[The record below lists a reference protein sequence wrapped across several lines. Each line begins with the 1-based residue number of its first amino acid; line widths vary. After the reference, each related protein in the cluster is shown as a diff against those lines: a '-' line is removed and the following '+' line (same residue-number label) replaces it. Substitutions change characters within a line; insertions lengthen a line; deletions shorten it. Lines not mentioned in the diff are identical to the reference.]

1 MITGSHDRVADT
13 RKETQV
19 KEDAEPGKAI
29 IVVDLQKENVG
40 KFCRPIIPNVRLLL
54 QEARARGIPV
64 IFACDSRYPDD
75 FIFKSGHPLRTI
87 RGTEGVKVIDEL
99 EPAATDIIVEK
110 RMLSA
115 FFGTDLDFTLRQKG
129 IRTLIVTGVA
139 TWACV
144 LKTVFDAAEIG
155 YEVVVPADC
164 CASPVPEGH
173 ESALKV
179 MGLLRVVKPSV
190 RDVIETL

>member
-1 MITGSHDRVADT
+1 MSQSVTAG
-13 RKETQV
+13 E
-19 KEDAEPGKAI
+19 KAV
-29 IVVDLQKENVG
+29 IVVDMQRDNVG
-40 KFCRPIIPNVRLLL
+40 RYCQAIVPNVKLLL
-54 QEARARGIPV
+54 QEARGRGIPI

-87 RGTEGVKVIDEL
+87 RGTQGVAVMDEL
-99 EPAATDIIVEK
+99 EPAATDVIVEK

-129 IRTLIVTGVA
+129 IKTLIVTGVA

-144 LKTVFDAAEIG
+144 LKTVFDAAEMG
-155 YEVVVPADC
+155 YEVIVPADC
-164 CASPVPEGH
+164 CASPAPEGH

-190 RDVIETL
+190 KDVIEIL

>member
-1 MITGSHDRVADT
+1 MEQAAS
-13 RKETQV
+13 
-19 KEDAEPGKAI
+19 GKAV
-29 IVVDLQKENVG
+29 IVVDLQKDNTG
-40 KFCRPIIPNVRLLL
+40 RFSRAIIPTVRLLL

-75 FIFKSGHPLRTI
+75 FIFKSGHPLSTI
-87 RGTEGVKVIDEL
+87 RGTEGAKVIDEL
-99 EPAATDIIVEK
+99 EPQPADLIVEK

-129 IRTLIVTGVA
+129 IRTLVVAGVA

-144 LKTVFDAAEIG
+144 LKTVLDACEMG
-155 YEVVVPADC
+155 YEVMVPADA
-164 CASPVPEGH
+164 CASPIPEGH
-173 ESALKV
+173 EAGLKV

-190 RDVIETL
+190 KDVIEAL

>member
-1 MITGSHDRVADT
+1 MS
-13 RKETQV
+13 
-19 KEDAEPGKAI
+19 DAALTPQKAI
-29 IVVDLQKENVG
+29 IVVDLQKDNVG
-40 KFCRPIIPNVRLLL
+40 RFCRAIVPNVKLLL
-54 QEARARGIPV
+54 REARGKGIPI

-87 RGTEGVKVIDEL
+87 RGTEGVKVIEDL
-99 EPAATDIIVEK
+99 EPGANDIVVEK

-129 IRTLIVTGVA
+129 IKTLIVTGVA

-155 YEVVVPADC
+155 YEVIVPADC
-164 CASPVPEGH
+164 CASPSPEGH
-173 ESALKV
+173 EAALKV
-179 MGLLRVVKPSV
+179 LGLLNVVKPSV
-190 RDVIETL
+190 REVLETL

>member
-1 MITGSHDRVADT
+1 M
-13 RKETQV
+13 
-19 KEDAEPGKAI
+19 EPTAAHQKAV
-29 IVVDLQKENVG
+29 IVVDLQKDNTGRFSRGIV
-40 KFCRPIIPNVRLLL
+40 PNVKLLL
-54 QEARARGIPV
+54 QEARARGITV

-75 FIFKSGHPLRTI
+75 FIFKSGHPLSTI
-87 RGTEGVKVIDEL
+87 RGTEGVEVIDEL
-99 EPAATDIIVEK
+99 EPQPSDLIVEK

-115 FFGTDLDFTLRQKG
+115 FFGTDLDFTLRNKG

-144 LKTVFDAAEIG
+144 LKTVFDAAEMG
-155 YEVVVPADC
+155 YEVIVPADC

-173 ESALKV
+173 EAALKV

-190 RDVIETL
+190 KEVIETL

>member
-1 MITGSHDRVADT
+1 MEERAAS
-13 RKETQV
+13 Q
-19 KEDAEPGKAI
+19 KAI
-29 IVVDLQKENVG
+29 IVVDLQRENVG
-40 KFCRPIIPNVRLLL
+40 RFCQPIIPNVKLLL
-54 QEARARGIPV
+54 REARGKGIPI

-87 RGTEGVKVIDEL
+87 RGTEGVKVIDDL
-99 EPAATDIIVEK
+99 EPATSDFIVEK

-129 IRTLIVTGVA
+129 IKTLIVTGVA

-155 YEVVVPADC
+155 YEVIVPADC

-173 ESALKV
+173 ESALRV

-190 RDVIETL
+190 KEVIETL

>member
-1 MITGSHDRVADT
+1 MNEAVTSG
-13 RKETQV
+13 E
-19 KEDAEPGKAI
+19 KAV
-29 IVVDLQKENVG
+29 IVVDLQKDNVG
-40 KFCRPIIPNVRLLL
+40 RFCQPIIPNVRLLL
-54 QEARARGIPV
+54 RKARGKGIPI

-75 FIFKSGHPLRTI
+75 FIFKSGHPLSTI

-99 EPAATDIIVEK
+99 EPGTGDLFVEK

-129 IRTLIVTGVA
+129 IKTLIVTGVA

-144 LKTVFDAAEIG
+144 LKTVFDAAEMG
-155 YEVVVPADC
+155 YEVIVPADC
-164 CASPVPEGH
+164 CASPALEGH

-190 RDVIETL
+190 KEVIETL

>member
-1 MITGSHDRVADT
+1 MEERTAS
-13 RKETQV
+13 RKAV
-19 KEDAEPGKAI
+19 
-29 IVVDLQKENVG
+29 IVVDLQRDNVG
-40 KFCRPIIPNVRLLL
+40 RFCQTIIPNVRLLL
-54 QEARARGIPV
+54 REARGRGIPV

-87 RGTEGVKVIDEL
+87 RGTEGVKVIDDL
-99 EPAATDIIVEK
+99 EPAATDVIVEK

-115 FFGTDLDFTLRQKG
+115 FFGTDLDFTLRQRG
-129 IRTLIVTGVA
+129 INTLIVTGVA

-144 LKTVFDAAEIG
+144 LKTVFDAAEMG
-155 YEVVVPADC
+155 YEVIVPADC

-179 MGLLRVVKPSV
+179 MGLLRVVKSSV
-190 RDVIETL
+190 KEVIETL

>member
-1 MITGSHDRVADT
+1 MNQAVTPS
-13 RKETQV
+13 E
-19 KEDAEPGKAI
+19 KAI
-29 IVVDLQKENVG
+29 IVVDLQKDNVG
-40 KFCRPIIPNVRLLL
+40 RFCQPIIPNIKLLL
-54 QEARARGIPV
+54 REARGRGIPI

-87 RGTEGVKVIDEL
+87 RGTEGVKVIDDL
-99 EPAATDIIVEK
+99 EPAATDVIVEK

-115 FFGTDLDFTLRQKG
+115 FFGTDLDFTLRQRG
-129 IRTLIVTGVA
+129 IKTLIVTGVA

-155 YEVVVPADC
+155 YEVIVPADC

-190 RDVIETL
+190 KEVIETL

>member
-1 MITGSHDRVADT
+1 VEERAAS
-13 RKETQV
+13 Q
-19 KEDAEPGKAI
+19 KAI

-40 KFCRPIIPNVRLLL
+40 RFCQPIIPNIKLLL
-54 QEARARGIPV
+54 REARGKGILI

-87 RGTEGVKVIDEL
+87 RGTEGVKVIDDL
-99 EPAATDIIVEK
+99 EPAASDFIVEK

-129 IRTLIVTGVA
+129 IKTLVVTGVA

-144 LKTVFDAAEIG
+144 LKTVFDAAEMG
-155 YEVVVPADC
+155 YEVIVPADC

-173 ESALKV
+173 ESALRV
-179 MGLLRVVKPSV
+179 MGLLRVVKPSAKE
-190 RDVIETL
+190 VIETL

>member
-1 MITGSHDRVADT
+1 MEATAPQ
-13 RKETQV
+13 E
-19 KEDAEPGKAI
+19 KAV
-29 IVVDLQKENVG
+29 IVVDVQKDNVG
-40 KFCRPIIPNVRLLL
+40 RYCQPIIPNVKLLL
-54 QEARARGIPV
+54 RAARGKGVQV

-99 EPAATDIIVEK
+99 EPGTGDLFVEK

-129 IRTLIVTGVA
+129 IKTLIVTGVA

-144 LKTVFDAAEIG
+144 LKTVFDAAELG
-155 YEVVVPADC
+155 YEVIVPADC

-173 ESALKV
+173 EAALKV
-179 MGLLRVVKPSV
+179 LGLLRVVTPSYKEV
-190 RDVIETL
+190 VEML

>member
-1 MITGSHDRVADT
+1 MS
-13 RKETQV
+13 
-19 KEDAEPGKAI
+19 DAALTPQKAI
-29 IVVDLQKENVG
+29 IVVDLQKDNVG
-40 KFCRPIIPNVRLLL
+40 RFCRAIVPNVKLLL
-54 QEARARGIPV
+54 REARGKGIPI

-87 RGTEGVKVIDEL
+87 RGTEGVKIIEDL
-99 EPAATDIIVEK
+99 EPGANDIVVEK

-129 IRTLIVTGVA
+129 IKTLIVTGVA

-155 YEVVVPADC
+155 YEVIVPADC
-164 CASPVPEGH
+164 CASPSPEGH
-173 ESALKV
+173 EAALKV
-179 MGLLRVVKPSV
+179 LGLLNVVKPSV
-190 RDVIETL
+190 REVLETL

>member
-1 MITGSHDRVADT
+1 MNEAVT
-13 RKETQV
+13 RGE
-19 KEDAEPGKAI
+19 KAV

-40 KFCRPIIPNVRLLL
+40 RFCQPIIPNVKLLL
-54 QEARARGIPV
+54 REARGRGIPI

-87 RGTEGVKVIDEL
+87 RGTEGVKVIDDL
-99 EPAATDIIVEK
+99 EPAATDIVVEK

-115 FFGTDLDFTLRQKG
+115 FFGTDLDFTLRQRG

-144 LKTVFDAAEIG
+144 LKTVFDAAEMG
-155 YEVVVPADC
+155 YEVIVPADC

-179 MGLLRVVKPSV
+179 LGLLRVVKPSV
-190 RDVIETL
+190 KEIIDTL

>member
-1 MITGSHDRVADT
+1 MNEAATL
-13 RKETQV
+13 
-19 KEDAEPGKAI
+19 GKKAV
-29 IVVDLQKENVG
+29 IVVDLQKDNVG
-40 KFCRPIIPNVRLLL
+40 RFCQTIIPNVRLLL
-54 QEARARGIPV
+54 REARGRGIPV

-87 RGTEGVKVIDEL
+87 RGTEGVKVIDDL
-99 EPAATDIIVEK
+99 EPAATDVIVEK

-115 FFGTDLDFTLRQKG
+115 FFGTDLDFTLRQRG
-129 IRTLIVTGVA
+129 INTLIVTGVA

-144 LKTVFDAAEIG
+144 LKTVFDAAEMG
-155 YEVVVPADC
+155 YEVIVPAEC

-179 MGLLRVVKPSV
+179 MGLLRVVKSSV
-190 RDVIETL
+190 KEVIETL

>member
-1 MITGSHDRVADT
+1 MGLSGR
-13 RKETQV
+13 RKEAHL
-19 KEDAEPGKAI
+19 AETTTPQRKAV
-29 IVVDLQKENVG
+29 IVVDLQKDNVG
-40 KFCRPIIPNVRLLL
+40 RFSRSIVPNVKLLL
-54 QEARARGIPV
+54 QAARDKGIPV

-75 FIFKSGHPLRTI
+75 FIFKSGHPLSTI

-99 EPAATDIIVEK
+99 GPRATDIIVEK

-115 FFGTDLDFTLRQKG
+115 FFGTDLDFTLRNKG
-129 IRTLIVTGVA
+129 IKTLIVTGVA

-144 LKTVFDAAEIG
+144 LKTVFDAAEMG

-164 CASPVPEGH
+164 CASPVTEGH
-173 ESALKV
+173 EAALKV

-190 RDVIETL
+190 QEVIGAL